1 MQRVLLKLSR
11 ILVASGRGIRI
22 YRTSGEMP
30 SSIRRRMEAT
40 MAGRRAIT
48 FVIADREG
56 REELRRLERGREAL
70 GESARRMRRLRT
82 WLQALLCAAAAGAAC
97 WIALSR

>member
-1 MQRVLLKLSR
+1 MERVRLRLSR

-22 YRTSGEMP
+22 YRTSDEMP
-30 SSIRRRMEAT
+30 SSMRRKMEAT
-40 MAGRRAIT
+40 MADRRVVT
-48 FVIADREG
+48 FVIADKGG
-56 REELRRLERGREAL
+56 REELRRLERGRASL